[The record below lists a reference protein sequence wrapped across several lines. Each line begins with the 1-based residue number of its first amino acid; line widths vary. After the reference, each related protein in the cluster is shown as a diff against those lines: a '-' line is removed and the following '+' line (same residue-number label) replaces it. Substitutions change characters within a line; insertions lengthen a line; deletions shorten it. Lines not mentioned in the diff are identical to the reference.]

1 MAGIDFVSGAGFAE
15 PSRLVKA
22 IGYEDKLKMP
32 PAGKLPAEQIGD
44 FEQWVKMGAPWPGGV
59 KEAASSGSGVRRP
72 GTALSEK
79 DRKFW
84 SFQPVAH
91 PTVPTVKDALW
102 PRSTIDRFILAK
114 MEEKGLKPAQPADK
128 LTLLRR
134 ATFDLTGLPPTGQE
148 MRDFL
153 GAPPF
158 RRGRRPG
165 LEQARCVAAGC
176 REPPCREG
184 QLSSGARSR
193 SALQS
198 SGY

>member
-1 MAGIDFVSGAGFAE
+1 MRVALFVYLPVALAAQDHQQIDFFEKKIRPVLAEKCQSCHNQKTKMAGIDFVSGAGFAE

-59 KEAASSGSGVRRP
+59 KAAASSGSGVRRP

-84 SFQPVAH
+84 SFQPVAD
-91 PTVPTVKDALW
+91 PGVPTVEDALW
-102 PRSTIDRFILAK
+102 PRSKIDHFILAK

-128 LTLLRR
+128 L
-134 ATFDLTGLPPTGQE
+134 
-148 MRDFL
+148 
-153 GAPPF
+153 
-158 RRGRRPG
+158 
-165 LEQARCVAAGC
+165 
-176 REPPCREG
+176 
-184 QLSSGARSR
+184 LS
-193 SALQS
+193 LIHI
-198 SGY
+198 